1 MQDALA
7 LVTAP
12 RAGMGSSAFRGFVE
26 CLQLYR
32 VINFLLFFFFLILKS
47 KSSTSVS

>member
-1 MQDALA
+1 MQYALA

-12 RAGMGSSAFRGFVE
+12 MEGMGSSVIRGFVE

-32 VINFLLFFFFLILKS
+32 VTKFLFLS
-47 KSSTSVS
+47 F

>member
-12 RAGMGSSAFRGFVE
+12 REGMGSSAFRAFVE

-32 VINFLLFFFFLILKS
+32 VINFFLFFFFNS
-47 KSSTSVS
+47 

>member
-12 RAGMGSSAFRGFVE
+12 REGMGSSAFRGFVE

-32 VINFLLFFFFLILKS
+32 VIIFLFFFLILKS
-47 KSSTSVS
+47 KSSMSVS